1 MKLLLVA
8 AANSIHTRRWAHAFA
23 EHGHEVHVV
32 SQHAPR
38 EPYGSD
44 VRIHLLPHHGGL
56 GYVLNRAAAR
66 RIANG
71 IRPDAINA
79 HYASGYGTLAPRIEG
94 VPLILNVWGSDVY
107 EFPDTSL
114 LHRWLLRRNLLRADA
129 VVSTSRVMAERTR
142 LICPDLAAIDVV
154 PFGVDTE
161 RFSPMPKADGPMV
174 IGTVKT
180 LAPKYGIDTLIQ
192 AFGLIAHES
201 GLEQSRLRL
210 VGDGPQRKPLEA
222 LARSLRITDRVDFIG
237 NVPHDRVP
245 AELLKLDVYAALSR
259 RDSESFGVAVI
270 EASACGLPVVVSR
283 VGGLPEVVDEGRS
296 GLVVPKEDPKAAA
309 DALLSLARDASLRKS
324 MGEAGRALVL
334 ARYAW
339 SDCVDRQL
347 TVIEAAIET
356 MRGS

>member
-1 MKLLLVA
+1 
-8 AANSIHTRRWAHAFA
+8 
-23 EHGHEVHVV
+23 
-32 SQHAPR
+32 
-38 EPYGSD
+38 
-44 VRIHLLPHHGGL
+44 
-56 GYVLNRAAAR
+56 
-66 RIANG
+66 
-71 IRPDAINA
+71 
-79 HYASGYGTLAPRIEG
+79 
-94 VPLILNVWGSDVY
+94 
-107 EFPDTSL
+107 
-114 LHRWLLRRNLLRADA
+114 
-129 VVSTSRVMAERTR
+129 MAERTR

-161 RFSPMPKADGPMV
+161 RFSPLPKADGPLV